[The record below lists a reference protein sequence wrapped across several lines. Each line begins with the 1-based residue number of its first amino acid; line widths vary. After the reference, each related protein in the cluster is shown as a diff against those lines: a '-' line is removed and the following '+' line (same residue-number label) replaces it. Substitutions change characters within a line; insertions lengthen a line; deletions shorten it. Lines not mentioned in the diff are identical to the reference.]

1 MDRVCFIEA
10 PAKLNL
16 HLQVGRKRQDGYH
29 EICSLVTMVDL
40 CDKLFISSLK
50 IGNRCEIEG
59 SFDCNTQDNL
69 IYKAWQSYCEASGNK
84 IGIHVRVEKNIPSQ
98 AGMGGGSSDAAAVL
112 KALNYLEG
120 NPLRLEQLM
129 EIGAGLGSDIP
140 LFFSS
145 PYSLIKG
152 RGENV
157 KALDFKGI
165 YNILVIQPDV
175 QISTGGA
182 YSKLARTAEYP
193 ELFLPDETMIKVLPA
208 AGLYRTSFCND
219 FLAAVSD
226 GNDIFSNIISN
237 LYAQG
242 ACYSNLTGSGSVVF
256 GLFDCE
262 KNAEKAYKALKCE
275 YKFVQKIKSLDR
287 IPYAILE

>member
-29 EICSLVTMVDL
+29 EICSLVTIVDL
-40 CDKLFISSLK
+40 CDSLSISSLK
-50 IGNRCEIEG
+50 TGNRCEIEG
-59 SFDCNTQDNL
+59 SFDCKAQDNL
-69 IYKAWQSYCEASGNK
+69 IFKAWQSYCEASGNK
-84 IGIHVRVEKNIPSQ
+84 IGIRVRVEKKIPSQ
-98 AGMGGGSSDAAAVL
+98 AGMGGGSSDAAAIL
-112 KALNYLEG
+112 KALNFLEG
-120 NPLRLEQLM
+120 NPMSLEQLS
-129 EIGAGLGSDIP
+129 EIGAGIGSDIP

-152 RGENV
+152 RGEKV
-157 KALDFKGI
+157 KALDFNGI
-165 YNILVIQPDV
+165 YNMLVIQPDV

-182 YSKLARTAEYP
+182 YSKLARTAEYK
-193 ELFLPDETMIKVLPA
+193 ESFLPDDTMIKVLPA
-208 AGLYRTSFCND
+208 PGLFRTSFCND

-226 GNDIFSNIISN
+226 GNDIFSNIISK

-242 ACYSNLTGSGSVVF
+242 SCYSSLTGSGSVVF

-262 KNAEKAYKALKCE
+262 YDADRAYEALKTE
-275 YKFVQKIKSLDR
+275 YKFVKKIKSLDR